1 MKLWQLSTVILFA
14 VFLDGCGNKPQPPVA
29 APSPPASTAASPPA
43 AALPRM
49 PSPAGAKVTILSP
62 ANGEKL
68 KSPVTVKFGI
78 EGMTLAPAGSNDP
91 NSGHHHLL
99 IDAALPETIGG
110 PTGEPIPKD
119 GRHQHFGKAQTEA
132 QIDLPSGE
140 HTLQLLLGDGNHVPH
155 NPAVYSQQVLIT
167 VE

>member
-1 MKLWQLSTVILFA
+1 M
-14 VFLDGCGNKPQPPVA
+14 
-29 APSPPASTAASPPA
+29 
-43 AALPRM
+43 
-49 PSPAGAKVTILSP
+49 ILSP

-68 KSPVTVKFGI
+68 RSPVTVKFGI

-99 IDAALPETIGG
+99 VDAALPDDMGR
-110 PTGEPIPKD
+110 PILKD
-119 GRHQHFGKAQTEA
+119 DRHLHFGKAQTET
-132 QIDLPSGE
+132 QVDLPPGE

-155 NPAVYSQQVLIT
+155 DPPVFSPQVLIT